1 MKEYLFILVP
11 SESGGHFEAIF
22 ESEKSVEAFDYFR
35 TQKDKKR
42 YPRLYSGS
50 WSGGMLPLASSLKLI
65 ES

>member
-11 SESGGHFEAIF
+11 GSCGGHFEAIF
-22 ESEKSVEAFDYFR
+22 ESEKSVEAFDYFC